1 MKKFRIFSA
10 IVAIVMAFS
19 LSVSAAEAFVYDFD
33 DYDPGD
39 SVTFT
44 DMGYDGWNAGFGTP
58 DSTADIASDDDG
70 NYIAVTG
77 FTELRGPIIM
87 SEYAFGL
94 AIRAGIGFNGEGG
107 VFVRASNPAD
117 YTILNTAHDNTAWDM
132 TLNFFE
138 SDWYRENGGQ
148 DGNSG
153 IGGSGIYISPVSEGL
168 RLIVKK
174 QAEDGAHIA
183 NVPFVLPYPAGTNA
197 DTFTDIDFY
206 DDGQMIE
213 IYANGAVL
221 ATIELSEPGKVYETD
236 KAETETINE
245 YFGKA
250 IVKDATGAELGTV
263 ENTRICSS
271 SSMVAIGARATN
283 LDFTDLSLYIGENAI
298 SESKE
303 AEPQQPADTNAPATN
318 APATNAPATGA
329 STNAPATNASTNA
342 STNAGDNTGSSEGGL
357 PTGAIIGI
365 VIAVIAVVAVVVVVI
380 MKKKK

>member
-39 SVTFT
+39 TVTFT
-44 DMGYDGWNAGFGTP
+44 DMGYDGWNMGTGTA

-87 SEYAFGL
+87 SEYAFSL
-94 AIRAGIGFNGEGG
+94 SLRAGIGFGGEGG

-117 YTILNTAHDNTAWDM
+117 YTILNTAHDNTEWNM

-138 SDWYRENGGQ
+138 SDWYRENSGQ
-148 DGNSG
+148 DGDSG
-153 IGGSGIYISPVSEGL
+153 VGGSGIYIAPVSEGL

-174 QAEDGAHIA
+174 HAEDGAHIA
-183 NVPFVLPYPAGTNA
+183 NAPFVLPYPAGTNA

-206 DDGQMIE
+206 DDGQKIE

-221 ATIELSEPGKVYETD
+221 ATVELSEPGKTYESET
-236 KAETETINE
+236 AVTETVNE

-250 IVKDATGAELGTV
+250 VVKDASGAELGTV
-263 ENTRICSS
+263 VNTRVCSS
-271 SSMVAIGARATN
+271 SSMVAIGTRSTN

-303 AEPQQPADTNAPATN
+303 NEPEQPTETNAPATN
-318 APATNAPATGA
+318 APATDASTNAPA
-329 STNAPATNASTNA
+329 TNAPATNASTNA
-342 STNAGDNTGSSEGGL
+342 STNAGDNTGDSEGGL
-357 PTGAIIGI
+357 STGAIIGI
-365 VIAVIAVVAVVVVVI
+365 VIAVVAVVAVVVVVI